1 MIRNLLTSCT
11 AVFLL
16 SLIHQSLLAASLF
29 GPTPYLSIA
38 DIPSGFYDG
47 GFTELDNLE
56 DGSLTT
62 NISAAPNVTVIGP
75 QDVPAMMVDS
85 VDADDGSIDGHGFDG
100 HSLFC
105 SCGAE
110 GITLTYPEGTV
121 AAGLV
126 WTDGEGTVT
135 FEAFG
140 PSGLLGS
147 ITASDFVDDTFLG
160 TTGEDRFFG
169 ARDPGG
175 ITKLRI
181 SNTTMG
187 IEIDHPQY
195 EVIPEPSSAILASMC
210 VGCVLTGLRRRIF
223 F

>member
-11 AVFLL
+11 ALFVL
-16 SLIHQSLLAASLF
+16 SFIHQSLFAASLF
-29 GPTPYLSIA
+29 GPTPYLSTA
-38 DIPSGFYDG
+38 DIPSGFYIG
-47 GFTELDNLE
+47 GFTELDDLE
-56 DGSLTT
+56 DGNLTA
-62 NISAAPNVTVIGP
+62 NIVATPNVTVIGP
-75 QDVPAMMVDS
+75 DPQQMMTDS
-85 VDADDGSIDGHGFDG
+85 VDADDGLIDGFGFNG

-181 SNTTMG
+181 SNTKMG

-195 EVIPEPSSAILASMC
+195 QVIPEPSSAILASMC
-210 VGCVLTGLRRRIF
+210 VGCVLAGFRHRIF
-223 F
+223 V